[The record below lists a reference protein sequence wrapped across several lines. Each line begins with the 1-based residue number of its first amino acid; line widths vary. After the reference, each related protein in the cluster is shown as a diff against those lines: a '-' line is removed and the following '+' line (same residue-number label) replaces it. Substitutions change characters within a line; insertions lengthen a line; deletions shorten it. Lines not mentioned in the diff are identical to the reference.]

1 MTERKSESPRDLLP
15 SEPKLSKLLE
25 GRLTDPHS
33 ILGMHRDD
41 QLDSVIVRCYDPA
54 ATGVTLLRGNTKVK
68 MTKIDKGGLFAVA
81 FPGEKNLFAY
91 KLEKNF
97 KDNQKFTSEDPYCF
111 LPGVGEMDT
120 YLFNQGEHQKIYEIL
135 GAHPREFGTVK
146 GVVFAVWAPTAERV
160 SVVGNFNCWDG
171 RRHMMRTIG
180 CSGIW
185 ELFIPGLVDGDVYK
199 YEIRA
204 ANGDIFLKLDPY
216 AYRTELRPRSAAV
229 VSNISHFKW
238 SDGEWMESRKRRNW
252 HESPMSIYEIHLG
265 TWRHPSL
272 RPIDTSN
279 EDDFHNYRELAHALA
294 DYVIEMGYSH
304 IELLPISEHPF
315 DQSWGYQVSGFY
327 APTARY
333 GTPEDFAYFVNYLHS
348 KGIGVFLDWVPA
360 HFPKDAFSL
369 GRFDGTALYEHAD
382 PRQGEHKDWGTYI
395 FNFGR
400 HEVRNFLMGN
410 ALFWMDK
417 YHIDGLRVDAVASM
431 LYLDYSR
438 EDGDWIPNKYGGNE
452 NLDAISFIKRL
463 NELTHGLYPGSLMFA
478 EESTAWAMV
487 SRPVYLG
494 GLGFDFKWNMGWMHD
509 TLEYFKDDPVYRSYN
524 HNKITFSMLYA
535 FSENFVLPL
544 SHDEVVHG
552 KRSLLD
558 KMPGDYALKFANL
571 RCMLSYMTTH
581 PGKKLLFMG
590 GEIAQWTE
598 WKDKGSLDWNIL
610 DYPAHSS
617 VKKMVADLNFLY
629 RDNPSLWE
637 DDFSPNGFE
646 WIDGSDYQQ
655 SIIAYARWNKNHSVP
670 LVAVMNFTPIPR
682 FDYNLGVPWG
692 GRWREIFNSDKSE
705 YGGWGNINDYSIEA
719 YEGKC
724 HGKPYHVNVKLP
736 SLGVIILKPE
746 YC

>member
-1 MTERKSESPRDLLP
+1 MIERKSESMDELLP
-15 SEPKLSKLLE
+15 PESKLSMLLE
-25 GRLTDPHS
+25 GRLADPHS

-41 QLDSVIVRCYDPA
+41 QLDAVIVRCYDPGA
-54 ATGVTLLRGNTKVK
+54 ATVTLLRGNSRIK
-68 MTKIDKGGLFAVA
+68 MAKIEKSGLFAVK
-81 FPGEKNLFAY
+81 FPGERNLFAY
-91 KLEKNF
+91 KIEKTF
-97 KDNQKFTSEDPYCF
+97 DDGQIFTSEDPYCF

-120 YLFNQGEHQKIYEIL
+120 YLFNQGEHQRIYEIL
-135 GAHPREFGTVK
+135 GAHPRSFGEVK

-160 SVVGNFNCWDG
+160 SVVGGFNCWDG
-171 RRHMMRTIG
+171 RRHMMRVIG
-180 CSGIW
+180 SSGIW
-185 ELFIPGLVDGDVYK
+185 ELFIPGLLDGDIYK

-216 AYRTELRPRSAAV
+216 AYRIEMRPKSAG
-229 VSNISHFKW
+229 IICDTTHFSW
-238 SDGEWMESRKRRNW
+238 DDGEWMNQRKSRNW
-252 HESPMSIYEIHLG
+252 HESPISIYEIHLG

-272 RPIDTSN
+272 RPIDGSN

-294 DYVIEMGYSH
+294 DYVIEMGYTH
-304 IELLPISEHPF
+304 VELLPISEHPF

-333 GTPEDFAYFVNYLHS
+333 GTPEDFVYFVNYLHN

-410 ALFWMDK
+410 ALFWMEK

-431 LYLDYSR
+431 LYLNYSR
-438 EDGDWIPNKYGGNE
+438 DDGDWIPNKYGSNE

-463 NELTHGLYPGSLMFA
+463 NELTHGLHPGTLMFA
-478 EESTAWAMV
+478 EESTAWPMV

-509 TLEYFKDDPVYRSYN
+509 TLEYFKDDPVFRSYS
-524 HNKITFSMLYA
+524 HGKITFSMLYA
-535 FSENFVLPL
+535 FSENFILPF

-558 KMPGDYALKFANL
+558 KMPGDYTLKFANL
-571 RCMLSYMTTH
+571 RCMLSYMITH

-590 GEIAQWTE
+590 CEIAQWTE
-598 WKDKGSLDWNIL
+598 WRDKGSLDWNIL
-610 DYPAHSS
+610 EYPSHSS
-617 VKKMVADLNFLY
+617 IKKMVADLNCLY
-629 RDNPSLWE
+629 RENSSLWE

-655 SIIAYARWNKNHSVP
+655 SIIAYVRWNKNHSIPV
-670 LVAVMNFTPIPR
+670 VAVMNFTPVPR
-682 FDYNLGVPWG
+682 YDYNLGVPWG
-692 GRWREIFNSDKSE
+692 GRWKEIFNSDRAE
-705 YGGWGNINDYSIEA
+705 YGGWGNINNYAIDA
-719 YEGKC
+719 YDGLC
-724 HGKPYHVNVKLP
+724 HNKPHHVNIKLP
-736 SLGVIILKPE
+736 SLGVVILKPE